1 MFLCQPAR
9 AIKNYLV
16 IVLDNKE
23 EFVAHLLGCKASWD
37 YKPEDDTTT
46 RYGFVADEVM
56 EVIDDMVEIEPKA
69 FLGGSPYVPE
79 IEKEYV
85 DDFKHLPTG
94 KLIPFLVNAIKELSK
109 EIEKLKS
116 G

>member
-1 MFLCQPAR
+1 
-9 AIKNYLV
+9 
-16 IVLDNKE
+16 
-23 EFVAHLLGCKASWD
+23 
-37 YKPEDDTTT
+37 
-46 RYGFVADEVM
+46 M